1 MESTNKLKEII
12 EDKNKINE
20 YTKNGNYIEAEKGY
34 QEIINK
40 INNLPKEELNEEIFN
55 QKKLILSNLSLS
67 LTKQKKIKEAK
78 KCDIEII
85 KKLDNK
91 FSKSYARLINNYLDE
106 KNVSC
111 ANYYYSIMKKE
122 CKKEEINNFSD
133 IIKRLEK
140 EMKEKNT
147 FIQDI
152 GLLRAINK

>member
-1 MESTNKLKEII
+1 MK
-12 EDKNKINE
+12 
-20 YTKNGNYIEAEKGY
+20 
-34 QEIINK
+34 
-40 INNLPKEELNEEIFN
+40 
-55 QKKLILSNLSLS
+55 KKLILSNLSLS